1 MTDKVRAMLP
11 QSWREKLPETFEEI
25 RLRVG
30 QRPTA
35 RTAHGETALSSE
47 TVTPSDVQAVLNA
60 ATARSRYAVGE
71 TLKAGFVT
79 LPNGWRLGVCGV
91 CVCDENGVRTI
102 RDLTS
107 LCIRAARACV
117 GVGTVLH
124 RSTLILGPPG
134 CGKTTLLRDCV
145 RILSD
150 MGRRV
155 GLVDERGEVAACED
169 GSVGFAVGK
178 NTDILTG
185 CPKAE
190 GMMMLLRTMAPE
202 WIAVDEITRP
212 QDVDAMVQASYCGV
226 NLLATAHADSAAD
239 LYRRPVYRKMMDE
252 GLFADALVMR
262 RDHTY
267 ERETLCERSSELR

>member
-1 MTDKVRAMLP
+1 MTDKVRALLP
-11 QSWREKLPETFEEI
+11 QAWYKKLPDAVEEI

-35 RTAHGETALSSE
+35 RTVRGETTLSSDL
-47 TVTPSDVQAVLNA
+47 VTAVDLQAVLAA
-60 ATARSRYAVGE
+60 ATERSRYAVGE
-71 TLKAGFVT
+71 TLKAGFLS
-79 LPNGWRLGVCGV
+79 LPNGWRLGVCGM

-102 RDLTS
+102 RDPTS
-107 LCIRAARACV
+107 LCIRAAHAHI
-117 GVGTVLH
+117 GVGTALH

-150 MGRRV
+150 MGRRI

-169 GSVGFAVGK
+169 GKVGFAVGK

-190 GMMMLLRTMAPE
+190 GVMMLLRTMAPE
-202 WIAVDEITRP
+202 WIAVDEITKP

-226 NLLATAHADSAAD
+226 NLLATAHADSAED
-239 LYRRPVYRKMMDE
+239 LYRRPVYRLLMDE

-267 ERETLCERSSELR
+267 GKETLCENSSVLR

>member
-1 MTDKVRAMLP
+1 MKENARILP
-11 QSWREKLPETFEEI
+11 PAWRERLPETVEEI

-35 RTAHGETALSSE
+35 RTANGETVLSGDA
-47 TVTPSDVQAVLNA
+47 VTAADLQSILDA
-60 ATARSRYAVGE
+60 ATERSRYAVGE
-71 TLKAGFVT
+71 TLKAGFLM
-79 LPNGWRLGVCGV
+79 LPSGWRLGVCGT

-102 RDLTS
+102 RDPTS
-107 LCIRAARACV
+107 LCIRAAHAHV
-117 GVGTVLH
+117 GIGTTLR

-150 MGRRV
+150 MGSRV
-155 GLVDERGEVAACED
+155 GLVDERGEVAACAD
-169 GSVGFAVGK
+169 GQIGFAVGK

-185 CPKAE
+185 CEKAD
-190 GMMMLLRTMAPE
+190 GMMMLLRTMTPE

-226 NLLATAHADSAAD
+226 NLIATAHADSAAD
-239 LYRRPVYRKMMDE
+239 LHRRPVYRRLLAE

-267 ERETLCERSSELR
+267 KVETLCEN